1 MPGEMVQEKSNGR
14 LRLVDPGTGA
24 VLHGLMSMLSEMLDG
39 IDRRL
44 DAMEARLADLADAD
58 PAPPPPPAP
67 PAVDTSHIESAI
79 ERLSQR
85 VEGLDAAVA
94 EQVSALS
101 GDVAGAGAH
110 LAAMQDAIAAKVDHI
125 EGAVAERLTHVESAL
140 AERISGLD
148 DAFADRRVELTK
160 LEQSLL
166 ARFAALESVLDE
178 RIDAIDAAVD
188 RVAHV
193 EEAVTQR
200 TGAVEATIT
209 GRLDAID
216 DRVSN
221 RVSALEQLLQ
231 PYEHLLPRFEQ
242 ALPLLER
249 SLPLSERSLALS
261 EQALAQS
268 ERSLAQSEQS
278 LPRLEQ
284 SLESLEQP
292 LAQLERLS
300 EIDQAIA
307 AINGTLGDT
316 AVRVEEVV
324 QAAVGRRM
332 AQIEASLAEARAE
345 AEAVQ
350 RQAVSNVQDTIDAH
364 LGAVGARLD
373 EVAGQLAERIGQGEQ
388 ITVAHAEKLQQHIDQ
403 TAAVTTA
410 AIAAARADTSD
421 VVSQA
426 AESITLQLSELDAA
440 LAALRAESAGL
451 PANVGEQV
459 QAAIGSWRNRLRRGE
474 GDADTNAVRKAF
486 EDLGAQMAAATE
498 HLGEGLTRIH
508 ESVNRAQGES
518 LEAAQTTTAEVRRL
532 LDAARADTERHAG
545 EQLDGVAAI
554 AERLVT
560 LHEDLSRRDARLA
573 QALRQSADATAARVE
588 EAQQAILAAVAVA
601 DSDDDEVRTWLND
614 EFARLRSAVQEA
626 HVRAGSVAATVARQV
641 DDVVQAAVAAVTD
654 RVANERTT
662 ADGIR
667 RDVEVLAARLEEL
680 GKSVSAGRREF
691 AATAQGLPE
700 LIRNVIDLDAL
711 AAGDKTVLEAVAS
724 ANQEH
729 QEVLQAMHSSLSKRF
744 DARIRV
750 IAETLD
756 GLTTSLEAARTL
768 GPSLDK
774 VSSRLESQQPHL
786 DQIRSQLVQL
796 AATITSVP
804 ADVERRHNEAVT
816 ALERVTDSLGTLR
829 KHAASL
835 DRAVQSM
842 RTSHDGLV
850 AAFVDL
856 RDGNGVVPQRLDQIG
871 SSLDAT
877 RRQLGE
883 VVETGRTVVSAV
895 DQQQAMGNRL
905 AELVTQVRAA
915 TRSDIERVESS
926 IHLEV
931 LKQHQ
936 QDQARLTQAVA
947 GVSEVVEREAGV
959 IAQRVSALANEV
971 DAIRLELAARQDA

>member
-24 VLHGLMSMLSEMLDG
+24 VLHGLMNMLSEVLDG

-44 DAMEARLADLADAD
+44 DAMETRLAEAASV
-58 PAPPPPPAP
+58 PPPPPAP
-67 PAVDTSHIESAI
+67 PAVDTSALETAI
-79 ERLSQR
+79 EQLSQR

-94 EQVSALS
+94 EQVSSLS
-101 GDVAGAGAH
+101 GDVAGAGARV
-110 LAAMQDAIAAKVDHI
+110 ASVQDAIAAQVEHI
-125 EGAVAERLTHVESAL
+125 ESAVAERLTHVESAL
-140 AERISGLD
+140 AERIAGLD

-188 RVAHV
+188 RVTHV
-193 EEAVTQR
+193 EAVV
-200 TGAVEATIT
+200 GE
-209 GRLDAID
+209 RLAASD

-231 PYEHLLPRFEQ
+231 PFERLLPLFEQ
-242 ALPLLER
+242 ALPQLEQ

-261 EQALAQS
+261 EQSLSLS
-268 ERSLAQSEQS
+268 ERSLTQFEQALPRLEQTLAQSEQS
-278 LPRLEQ
+278 L
-284 SLESLEQP
+284 
-292 LAQLERLS
+292 AQLERLP

-307 AINGTLGDT
+307 SINGTLGDT

-324 QAAVGRRM
+324 QAAMGRRM

-350 RQAVSNVQDTIDAH
+350 RQAVAHVQEAIDAR
-364 LGAVGARLD
+364 LSAVGSRLD
-373 EVAGQLAERIGQGEQ
+373 EAAGQLAERIGQGEQ

-421 VVSQA
+421 AVAQA
-426 AESITLQLSELDAA
+426 AESIVVQLSELDAA

-474 GDADTNAVRKAF
+474 GDADVNAVRKAF
-486 EDLGAQMAAATE
+486 EDLTAQLATTADQ
-498 HLGEGLTRIH
+498 LGEGLTRIH
-508 ESVNRAQGES
+508 EAVNRAQGES

-554 AERLVT
+554 AERLVV

-573 QALRQSADATAARVE
+573 QALRQSADATGNRID
-588 EAQQAILAAVAVA
+588 EAQQAIVTAIAGA
-601 DSDDDEVRTWLND
+601 DSEDDEVRNWLND

-626 HVRAGSVAATVARQV
+626 HVRAGTVAATVARQV
-641 DDVVQAAVAAVTD
+641 DEVVQAAVAAVTD

-667 RDVEVLAARLEEL
+667 RDVEVLAARLDEL

-691 AATAQGLPE
+691 AATAQGLPD
-700 LIRNVIDLDAL
+700 LIRNVIDIDAL

-750 IAETLD
+750 IAESLD

-774 VSSRLESQQPHL
+774 VSNRLESQQPHL

-816 ALERVTDSLGTLR
+816 ALDRVTDSLGSLR

-842 RTSHDGLV
+842 RASHDGLV

-871 SSLDAT
+871 SALDAT

-959 IAQRVSALANEV
+959 IAQRVSALATEV
-971 DAIRLELAARQDA
+971 DAIRLELASRQDA

>member
-24 VLHGLMSMLSEMLDG
+24 VLHGLMNMLSEVLDG
-39 IDRRL
+39 LDRRL
-44 DAMEARLADLADAD
+44 DAMETRMADLAA
-58 PAPPPPPAP
+58 ASPPPAP
-67 PAVDTSHIESAI
+67 TALDTSALETAI
-79 ERLSQR
+79 EQLSQR

-94 EQVSALS
+94 EQVSSLS
-101 GDVAGAGAH
+101 VDVAGAGARV
-110 LAAMQDAIAAKVDHI
+110 ASIQDAVAATVEHV
-125 EGAVAERLTHVESAL
+125 ESAVAERLTHVESAL
-140 AERISGLD
+140 AERIAGLD
-148 DAFADRRVELTK
+148 DAFADRRVELAK

-166 ARFAALESVLDE
+166 ARFAALETVLDE

-188 RVAHV
+188 RVTHV
-193 EEAVTQR
+193 EAVV
-200 TGAVEATIT
+200 GEGLAAF
-209 GRLDAID
+209 D
-216 DRVSN
+216 DRLTN
-221 RVSALEQLLQ
+221 RVSALEQSLQ
-231 PYEHLLPRFEQ
+231 PFERLLPQLEQ
-242 ALPLLER
+242 ALPLLEQ

-268 ERSLAQSEQS
+268 EQSLALSERSLTQFEQALPRLEQTLAQSEQS
-278 LPRLEQ
+278 L
-284 SLESLEQP
+284 
-292 LAQLERLS
+292 AQLERLP

-307 AINGTLGDT
+307 SINGTLGDT

-350 RQAVSNVQDTIDAH
+350 RQAVGQVQEAIDAR
-364 LGAVGARLD
+364 LGAVGRRLD

-388 ITVAHAEKLQQHIDQ
+388 ITVAHAEKLHQHIDQ
-403 TAAVTTA
+403 TAAGTTA

-426 AESITLQLSELDAA
+426 AESIVVQLSELDAA

-474 GDADTNAVRKAF
+474 GDADSNAVRKAF
-486 EDLGAQMAAATE
+486 EDLTAQLATTADQ
-498 HLGEGLTRIH
+498 LGEGLTRIH
-508 ESVNRAQGES
+508 EAVNRAQGES

-545 EQLDGVAAI
+545 EQLDGVAAV
-554 AERLVT
+554 AERLVV

-573 QALRQSADATAARVE
+573 QALRQSADATGNRID
-588 EAQQAILAAVAVA
+588 EAQQAIVTAVAGA
-601 DSDDDEVRTWLND
+601 DSEDDEVRNWLND

-626 HVRAGSVAATVARQV
+626 HVRAGTVAATVARQV
-641 DDVVQAAVAAVTD
+641 DEVVQAAVAAVTD

-667 RDVEVLAARLEEL
+667 RDVEVLAARLDEL

-691 AATAQGLPE
+691 AATAQGLPD

-711 AAGDKTVLEAVAS
+711 AAGDKTVLEAVATG
-724 ANQEH
+724 NQEH

-816 ALERVTDSLGTLR
+816 SLDRVTDSLGSLR

-842 RTSHDGLV
+842 RASHDGLV

-856 RDGNGVVPQRLDQIG
+856 RDGNGIVPQRLDQIG
-871 SSLDAT
+871 SALDAT

-959 IAQRVSALANEV
+959 IAQRVGALASEV
-971 DAIRLELAARQDA
+971 DAIRSELASRQDA

>member
-24 VLHGLMSMLSEMLDG
+24 VLHGLMSMLSEVLDG
-39 IDRRL
+39 LDRRL
-44 DAMEARLADLADAD
+44 DAMEARLGDLGDLAEQ
-58 PAPPPPPAP
+58 PAAAP
-67 PAVDTSHIESAI
+67 DTS
-79 ERLSQR
+79 RLEAVIAQLAQR

-101 GDVAGAGAH
+101 ADVAGAVARV
-110 LAAMQDAIAAKVDHI
+110 AAVQDAVTQKVDHV
-125 EGAVAERLTHVESAL
+125 ESAVAERV
-140 AERISGLD
+140 SGLD
-148 DAFADRRVELTK
+148 DAFADRRVEVAK
-160 LEQSLL
+160 LEQALL
-166 ARFAALESVLDE
+166 GRFTALESVLDE
-178 RIDAIDAAVD
+178 RIDAIDAGVD

-193 EEAVTQR
+193 EQAVTER
-200 TGAVEATIT
+200 LGA
-209 GRLDAID
+209 LD

-221 RVSALEQLLQ
+221 RVSALEQSLQ
-231 PYEHLLPRFEQ
+231 PFEHLLARFEHLLPLF
-242 ALPLLER
+242 ER
-249 SLPLSERSLALS
+249 SLPQLEQSLPLFEQSLAL
-261 EQALAQS
+261 S

-278 LPRLEQ
+278 LAQSEQALPRLEQ
-284 SLESLEQP
+284 SLQSLEQP
-292 LAQLERLS
+292 LAQLERLD
-300 EIDQAIA
+300 EIDRAVA

-350 RQAVSNVQDTIDAH
+350 RLAAAQVQDAVETRLA
-364 LGAVGARLD
+364 AVGTRLD
-373 EVAGQLAERIGQGEQ
+373 EVAGQLSERIGQGEQ

-410 AIAAARADTSD
+410 AIAAARADTGD
-421 VVSQA
+421 AVSQA
-426 AESITLQLSELDAA
+426 AESITLQLSEVDAA
-440 LAALRAESAGL
+440 LAALRAESASL

-474 GDADTNAVRKAF
+474 GDADSNAVRKAF
-486 EDLGAQMAAATE
+486 EDLTVQIAATAD
-498 HLGEGLTRIH
+498 HLGDGLTRVH
-508 ESVNRAQGES
+508 DAVSRAQGES

-532 LDAARADTERHAG
+532 LEAARADTERLAG

-554 AERLVT
+554 AERLVV

-573 QALRQSADATAARVE
+573 QALRQSAEATSSRIE
-588 EAQQAILAAVAVA
+588 EAQQALAAAIGDA
-601 DSDDDEVRTWLND
+601 DTEDDEVRNWLND
-614 EFARLRSAVQEA
+614 EFARLRAAVQEA
-626 HVRAGSVAATVARQV
+626 HVRAGSVATAVARQV
-641 DDVVQAAVAAVTD
+641 DEVVQAAVGAVTD

-667 RDVEVLAARLEEL
+667 RDVEVLAARLDEL

-729 QEVLQAMHSSLSKRF
+729 QEVLQAMHTSLSKRF

-774 VSSRLESQQPHL
+774 VAGKLESQQPHL

-796 AATITSVP
+796 AATVTSVP

-850 AAFVDL
+850 AAFIDL

-871 SSLDAT
+871 AAIDAT

-883 VVETGRTVVSAV
+883 VVETGRSVAGAV

-971 DAIRLELAARQDA
+971 DAIRMELAARQEA